1 MTLPDEQ
8 KAALEFDQWAL
19 AGRAESMAE
28 GHRAALVQAIA
39 NWSFSQE
46 DRGLD
51 VGCGNGWVLREMVG
65 RGAGSTLGVDIS
77 PKMIERAQKAAA
89 GDDRFAFKVG
99 SAAEIPADNATFT
112 RITSVEAL
120 YYVPDPQQALNEWA
134 RVAAPKAQ
142 LAIVIDLFKENTATH
157 SWIEALSVDAHL
169 LGADELVEMVRKAG
183 FAEAA
188 WRTVQDPRPIK
199 TEAEFEPS
207 RYWPSYAMYR
217 GYREMGSLIVS
228 ATR

>member
-1 MTLPDEQ
+1 MTLPDEK
-8 KAALEFDQWAL
+8 KAAVEFDQWAL

-39 NWSFSQE
+39 DWSFSKS

-51 VGCGNGWVLREMVG
+51 VGCGNGWVLREMVS
-65 RGAGSTLGVDIS
+65 RGAGTTLGVDIS
-77 PKMIERAQKAAA
+77 PKMIERAQKATA
-89 GDDRFAFKVG
+89 GDDRFDFKVG
-99 SAAEIPADNATFT
+99 SAAEIPAESGLFT
-112 RITSVEAL
+112 RLTSVEAL
-120 YYVPDPQQALNEWA
+120 YYVPNPQEALNEWA
-134 RVAAPKAQ
+134 RVAAPGAQ
-142 LAIVIDLFKENTATH
+142 LAIVIDLFQENTATH

-169 LGADELVEMVRKAG
+169 LGADELVNMVQKAG
-183 FAEAA
+183 FKEAS

-199 TEAEFEPS
+199 TESEFESS
-207 RYWPSYAMYR
+207 RYWPSYAMYK